1 MMSIDF
7 ISQVIFIVFA
17 DNEKK
22 SNQIKVSLRRKL

>member
-7 ISQVIFIVFA
+7 ISQVIFIVFVN
-17 DNEKK
+17 DEKK